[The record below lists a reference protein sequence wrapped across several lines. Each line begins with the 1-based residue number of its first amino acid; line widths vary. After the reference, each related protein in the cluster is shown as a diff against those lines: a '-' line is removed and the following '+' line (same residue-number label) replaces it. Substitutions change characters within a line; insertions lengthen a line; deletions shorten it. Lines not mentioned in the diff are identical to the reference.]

1 MGTKKRTEAF
11 AEVFAPGVADHPS
24 PALAISSFTGSAAA
38 FAAAVLA
45 QRGKTP
51 LVLAVTPGLP
61 EADALADDLRVIED
75 EAAIRVLEFPPPLE
89 DDSSAAAARLKT
101 SAALG
106 AYGIRPYPLVIVA
119 CVRALETG
127 VARGA
132 DVARATVELAIGEA
146 PAFSELQEKL
156 RAAGYARVPE
166 VSGVGEFAV
175 RGGVLDAWS
184 PDAERPVR
192 AEYFGDELESLRAF
206 DAAVQTSVKKLERAS
221 FQPVEIASGG
231 RSEKLFA
238 LLPAG
243 ATALFLD
250 HDAYDAAALSGGRE
264 DLRRVYAGD
273 PAPAGVPTADFV
285 SSPLPGLSEVAAEAA
300 RNPEVLDAARARL
313 QKHLAAARR
322 RGELVVEDDEL
333 SGGFEVPGLVVAAK
347 SDRVLGARRR
357 AFSARA
363 KAGAGERLSTAMD
376 VEPGELVVHVDHGV
390 GRFLGST
397 EVEIGGER
405 HEVFTVEYADGAKLH
420 VPVAHAHLLSRY
432 VGVKGE
438 KVKLHRLD
446 GKRWQKDKD
455 AAQKAVAD
463 LASALLDTQAK
474 RAVVP
479 GFAYDVEAEGMDAF
493 EAAFPYEET
502 PDQLRAIHDVK
513 RDMASRK
520 PMDRLICGDAGYGK
534 TEVALRAAYV
544 AALNGKQTVLLAPTT
559 VLAQQHYETFL
570 ARFDGTPVRV
580 EAMSRFQTEETKRGT
595 RARLLSGAT
604 DVVVGTHALLSGKV
618 RFHDL
623 GLVVI
628 DEEQRFGVKH
638 KEHLKALR
646 ATADVLTMSA
656 TPIPRTLY
664 LSLTG
669 ARDLSVLKTPPRERV
684 AVETKIVRDSDETV
698 RAAIAREL
706 ARGGQVYYLYNRVLT
721 ISRMA
726 ERLKALAPGA
736 RVEIAHGQMPSGML
750 AEKMRRFAEGRAD
763 VLLCTSIVES
773 GLDIPR
779 ANTIVVDR
787 ADRFG
792 MAELYQIR
800 GRVGRSTRQG
810 YAYFLLPAEGLVDS
824 EARER
829 LAALKKHSAAGSGF
843 DLSMRDLELRGAGNL
858 LGREQSGHVAAVGFQ
873 LYCQLLQ
880 RTIAKMR
887 GEDVPDL
894 VEVTVN
900 LDFLDL
906 SPGSADPADGACL
919 PYDYVEEESQR
930 MDFHKRLA
938 ETTAVAE
945 VRKLARELAD
955 RYGRLPPAAARL
967 VKIAEFRVRCA
978 AARVSR
984 LDVRGERAVFRSV
997 GRVEPNF
1004 VGKVTGKTADAK
1016 IASLFKLLG
1025 KLSGSANEN
1034 AHKPPPPF
1042 VHSVL

>member
-1 MGTKKRTEAF
+1 MAAKKRTEAF
-11 AEVFAPGVADHPS
+11 AEAFAPGVVNHPS
-24 PALAISSFTGSAAA
+24 PALALSAFTGSAAA
-38 FAAAVLA
+38 FAAVVLA
-45 QRGKTP
+45 KRGKTP

-61 EADALADDLRVIED
+61 EADVLTDDLRVLED
-75 EAAIRVLEFPPPLE
+75 EAGVRVLEFPPPLE
-89 DDSSAAAARLKT
+89 DDSSSTAARLKV

-106 AYGIRPYPLVIVA
+106 AYAIRPYPLVIVSS
-119 CVRALETG
+119 VRALETG
-127 VARGA
+127 VVRSA
-132 DVARATVELAIGEA
+132 DVARATVELSAGNA
-146 PAFSELQEKL
+146 PPFAALQEKL
-156 RAAGYARVPE
+156 LAAGYERVPE
-166 VSGVGEFAV
+166 VGGAGEFAV

-192 AEYFGDELESLRAF
+192 AEYFGDELEGLRAF
-206 DAAVQTSVKKLERAS
+206 DAALQTSVKKLERAS
-221 FQPVEIASGG
+221 FAPVDLASRG
-231 RSEKLFA
+231 RPEKLPA

-243 ATALFLD
+243 ATVLFLD
-250 HDAYDAAALSGGRE
+250 HDAYDAAALTGGRA
-264 DLRRVYAGD
+264 DLRRIHVGD

-285 SSPLPGLSEVAAEAA
+285 SSPLPGLSEVATEAA

-313 QKHLAAARR
+313 RKHLAAARQ
-322 RGELVVEDDEL
+322 RGALVVEDDEL

-347 SDRVLGARRR
+347 ADRVLGARRR
-357 AFSARA
+357 AFAARA
-363 KAGAGERLSTAMD
+363 KPGAGERLSTAMD
-376 VEPGELVVHVDHGV
+376 VEPGELVVHIDHGI

-438 KVKLHRLD
+438 SVKLHRLD
-446 GKRWQKDKD
+446 GRRWQKDKAD
-455 AAQKAVAD
+455 AQKAVAD
-463 LASALLDTQAK
+463 LASALLDVQAK

-479 GFAYDVEAEGMDAF
+479 GFAFDVTADGMDAF

-502 PDQLRAIHDVK
+502 PDQLTAIRDVK

-570 ARFDGTPVRV
+570 ARFDGTPVRI

-604 DVVVGTHALLSGKV
+604 DVVIGTHALLSHKV

-623 GLVVI
+623 GLIVI

-684 AVETKIVRDSDETV
+684 AVETKIVRDTDETV
-698 RAAIAREL
+698 RAALVREL

-721 ISRMA
+721 ISKTA
-726 ERLKALAPGA
+726 ARLKALVPDA
-736 RVEIAHGQMPSGML
+736 RIEVAHGQMPSGML

-810 YAYFLLPAEGLVDS
+810 YAYFLLPGEGLVDS

-843 DLSMRDLELRGAGNL
+843 NLSMRDLELRGAGNL

-887 GEDVPDL
+887 GENVPDL

-900 LDFLDL
+900 LDFLDF
-906 SPGSADPADGACL
+906 SPGSADPEDGACL
-919 PYDYVEEESQR
+919 PYDYVEEEAQR

-938 ETTAVAE
+938 ETATVAS
-945 VRKLARELAD
+945 VKKLARELAD

-967 VKIAEFRVRCA
+967 VKLAEFRVRCA
-978 AARVSR
+978 ELRVAR

-997 GRVEPNF
+997 GRVEPDF
-1004 VGKVTGKTADAK
+1004 VGRVTGKTTDAK
-1016 IASLFKLLG
+1016 IASLFKLLDR
-1025 KLSGSANEN
+1025 LSDPDSERGGC
-1034 AHKPPPPF
+1034 
-1042 VHSVL
+1042 